1 MNALLVQQGQTCS
14 CLIRALW
21 KSRSSTWEP
30 QRRDLF
36 SSLTAEG
43 HCPPGHV
50 QTGFMRGLP
59 APRSVRNTH
68 TTSVGIMVMFLEDS
82 TEIQT
87 TVEKSAFLENS
98 L

>member
-14 CLIRALW
+14 CFIRALW
-21 KSRSSTWEP
+21 KSRSSTWEL

-43 HCPPGHV
+43 HRPPGHV
-50 QTGFMRGLP
+50 QTRFMRGLP
-59 APRSVRNTH
+59 APCSVRNTH
-68 TTSVGIMVMFLEDS
+68 TTSVVIMVMFLEDS
-82 TEIQT
+82 TEIQS
-87 TVEKSAFLENS
+87 TVEMSAFLQNS